1 MDRCFRGGRNPAGT
15 NFPNPAAHLIHGTL
29 VVWQKLPP
37 AWNSTSV
44 PFQVILHPLEIV
56 LTPLEWWSS
65 LTHRPPSLHHP
76 HGLSPPARCLRGHLW
91 LAPLVQLAAGPTG
104 QRQPRSALPR
114 SGVSNPFWKAPGQWD
129 WPPCLCETNFP
140 VQRTAYLLLLVLHL
154 PLEGFSLTEL
164 PCSPSETPWGLP
176 FQGLSAASEFHLAS
190 PCRLQHRCTAGSGT
204 CLPPNVAWPP
214 RQSRSSRL
222 VMVAVSCAELPA
234 WRLETWRKR
243 PGLLLATRHLHP
255 GRS

>member
-1 MDRCFRGGRNPAGT
+1 MFPRGKESGRN
-15 NFPNPAAHLIHGTL
+15 
-29 VVWQKLPP
+29 KLPKSSRTSDPRNSCRLTKAATSLELNFRSFSSNSSSVGNCSDTSWMVVISNSP
-37 AWNSTSV
+37 ATVTSSSSRPLSTCSV
-44 PFQVILHPLEIV
+44 SER
-56 LTPLEWWSS
+56 SS
-65 LTHRPPSLHHP
+65 LAGASGSAGCWADRTKAATICFAPIR
-76 HGLSPPARCLRGHLW
+76 GL
-91 LAPLVQLAAGPTG
+91 
-104 QRQPRSALPR
+104 
-114 SGVSNPFWKAPGQWD
+114 NPFWKAPGQWD

-140 VQRTAYLLLLVLHL
+140 VLRTAYLLLLVLHL
-154 PLEGFSLTEL
+154 PLEGFSLIEL

-214 RQSRSSRL
+214 RQYRSSRL
-222 VMVAVSCAELPA
+222 VMVVVSCAELPA